1 MEKHLLI
8 SKGSKGWGGPLTVN
22 IGQAKKIAYI
32 TGGMCPP
39 VVERLCELTGWPAVD
54 VFKNGEPPEA
64 EIGLM
69 VIDCGGTLRCG
80 LYPKRG
86 IPTINLHPTGKSG
99 PLAEYIHE
107 EIYVSGVTPA
117 GIEVVWPQGE
127 GGTLGIVADDLTG
140 ATTLGVLLARSGL
153 KTAAFFDTESFSRNE
168 VEYPAMV
175 VSSDSRPLPKAEA
188 QHQVSAAVQ
197 QLQARGAHYFTKR
210 IDTTLRGGIG
220 FEIDAMLEQL
230 PLETVAVVVPAMP
243 QSRRILVGGY
253 SVIDS
258 VALSRTDVARDV
270 RTPVTESWVP
280 GLLAA
285 QTHHQVG
292 HISLSSVMKGE
303 SQIVIDLQEQQQR
316 GVRVIVVDAITVE
329 DVDAIAGAVVALNWN
344 VLAVD
349 PGPFTERL
357 AVRRG
362 LMREARVAALAPQTA
377 EQQRGSILVVAG
389 SATPVTKKQLQYLIA
404 NDPRVCHI
412 PVDAELLVDKK
423 NAAEIEVQ
431 RVVQHARQ
439 CIPQQQNA
447 LFVFESALTGRL
459 LDLQEEERRF
469 GLSHGQA
476 AENINQGLGSI
487 VREVLN
493 CAGGEIKGLYMTGGD
508 TMVNVLK
515 ELGATGIEMIDYV
528 IPQTDM
534 VRIIGGDYAGLICV
548 GKGGLTGPEDIIST
562 IVERI
567 YKEAQN

>member
-32 TGGMCPP
+32 TGGMRPP

-303 SQIVIDLQEQQQR
+303 SQIEIDLQEQQQR

-459 LDLQEEERRF
+459 LDLQEEEQRF

>member
-32 TGGMCPP
+32 TGGMRPP

-220 FEIDAMLEQL
+220 FEIDAMLELL

-303 SQIVIDLQEQQQR
+303 SQIEIDLQEQQQR

-459 LDLQEEERRF
+459 LDLQEEEQRF

>member
-1 MEKHLLI
+1 
-8 SKGSKGWGGPLTVN
+8 
-22 IGQAKKIAYI
+22 
-32 TGGMCPP
+32 
-39 VVERLCELTGWPAVD
+39 
-54 VFKNGEPPEA
+54 
-64 EIGLM
+64 M

-99 PLAEYIHE
+99 PLAEFIHE
-107 EIYVSGVTPA
+107 GIYVSGVTPA
-117 GIEVVWPQGE
+117 CIEMVWPQGE
-127 GGTLGIVADDLTG
+127 GGKLGIVADDLTG
-140 ATTLGVLLARSGL
+140 ATTVGVLLARSGL
-153 KTAAFFDTESFSRNE
+153 KTAAFFDTESFARNE

-188 QHQVSAAVQ
+188 QHQVSAAVK

-210 IDTTLRGGIG
+210 IDTTLRVGIG

-292 HISLSSVMKGE
+292 HIALASVMKGE
-303 SQIVIDLQEQQQR
+303 GQIQQDLQEQQQR
-316 GVRVIVVDAITVE
+316 GVRVIVVDAITVD
-329 DVDAIAGAVVALNWN
+329 DVDAIAGAVVSLNWN

-362 LMREARVAALAPQTA
+362 LMREARNSASTTAAA
-377 EQQRGSILVVAG
+377 ENPRGSILVVAG
-389 SATPVTKKQLQYLIA
+389 SATPVTKKQLQHLIA
-404 NDPRVCHI
+404 NDERVCHI

-423 NAAEIEVQ
+423 NAAEIEVN

-439 CIPQQQNA
+439 CVPAQQNA

-459 LDLQEEERRF
+459 LNLQEEEQRF
-469 GLSHGQA
+469 GLAHGQA
-476 AENINQGLGSI
+476 AENINQGLGNI

-493 CAGGEIKGLYMTGGD
+493 CASGEIKGLYMTGGD

-562 IVERI
+562 IVDRI
-567 YKEAQN
+567 YKEAQQ

>member
-1 MEKHLLI
+1 
-8 SKGSKGWGGPLTVN
+8 
-22 IGQAKKIAYI
+22 
-32 TGGMCPP
+32 
-39 VVERLCELTGWPAVD
+39 
-54 VFKNGEPPEA
+54 
-64 EIGLM
+64 
-69 VIDCGGTLRCG
+69 
-80 LYPKRG
+80 
-86 IPTINLHPTGKSG
+86 
-99 PLAEYIHE
+99 
-107 EIYVSGVTPA
+107 
-117 GIEVVWPQGE
+117 
-127 GGTLGIVADDLTG
+127 
-140 ATTLGVLLARSGL
+140 
-153 KTAAFFDTESFSRNE
+153 
-168 VEYPAMV
+168 
-175 VSSDSRPLPKAEA
+175 
-188 QHQVSAAVQ
+188 
-197 QLQARGAHYFTKR
+197 
-210 IDTTLRGGIG
+210 
-220 FEIDAMLEQL
+220 MLEQL
-230 PLETVAVVVPAMP
+230 PQETVAVVVPAMP

-292 HISLSSVMKGE
+292 HIALTSVMKGE
-303 SQIVIDLQEQQQR
+303 GQIQQDLQEQQQR
-316 GVRVIVVDAITVE
+316 GVRVIVVDAITVD

-362 LMREARVAALAPQTA
+362 LMREARSSAPASLTA
-377 EQQRGSILVVAG
+377 DGQRGSILIVAG

-404 NDPRVCHI
+404 NDARVCHI
-412 PVDAELLVDKK
+412 PVDAELLVDRK
-423 NAAEIEVQ
+423 NAAEIEVN

-439 CIPQQQNA
+439 CVPAQHNA

-459 LDLQEEERRF
+459 LNLQEEEQRF
-469 GLSHGQA
+469 GLAHGEA
-476 AENINQGLGSI
+476 AQNINHGLGSI

-493 CAGGEIKGLYMTGGD
+493 CASGEIKGLYMTGGD

-548 GKGGLTGPEDIIST
+548 GKGGLTGPEDIISI
-562 IVERI
+562 IVDRI
-567 YKEAQN
+567 YQEAQQ

>member
-1 MEKHLLI
+1 M
-8 SKGSKGWGGPLTVN
+8 
-22 IGQAKKIAYI
+22 
-32 TGGMCPP
+32 
-39 VVERLCELTGWPAVD
+39 
-54 VFKNGEPPEA
+54 
-64 EIGLM
+64 
-69 VIDCGGTLRCG
+69 
-80 LYPKRG
+80 
-86 IPTINLHPTGKSG
+86 
-99 PLAEYIHE
+99 
-107 EIYVSGVTPA
+107 
-117 GIEVVWPQGE
+117 
-127 GGTLGIVADDLTG
+127 ADDLTG
-140 ATTLGVLLARSGL
+140 ATTVGVLLARSGL
-153 KTAAFFDTESFSRNE
+153 KTAAFFDTESFARNE

-188 QHQVSAAVQ
+188 QQQVSAAVK

-292 HISLSSVMKGE
+292 HIALASVMKGE
-303 SQIVIDLQEQQQR
+303 EQLQRDLREQQQR
-316 GVRVIVVDAITVE
+316 GVRVIVVDAITVD

-362 LMREARVAALAPQTA
+362 LMREARSSATA
-377 EQQRGSILVVAG
+377 SSGAENPRGSILVVAG

-404 NDPRVCHI
+404 NDERVCHI
-412 PVDAELLVDKK
+412 PVDAELLVDRK
-423 NAAEIEVQ
+423 NAAEIEVN

-439 CIPQQQNA
+439 CVPAQQNA
-447 LFVFESALTGRL
+447 IFVFESALTGRL
-459 LDLQEEERRF
+459 LNLQEEEQRF
-469 GLSHGQA
+469 GLVHGQA
-476 AENINQGLGSI
+476 AENINQDWGILF
-487 VREVLN
+487 VKCLTAQPE
-493 CAGGEIKGLYMTGGD
+493 K
-508 TMVNVLK
+508 LK
-515 ELGATGIEMIDYV
+515 ACI
-528 IPQTDM
+528 
-534 VRIIGGDYAGLICV
+534 
-548 GKGGLTGPEDIIST
+548 
-562 IVERI
+562 
-567 YKEAQN
+567 